1 MTSTAPYSRWR
12 WFGRVALPLGPL
24 VLALAA
30 CGVAGPDP
38 GSAGSTSAAAP
49 TGPASPPGTATA
61 SAGDTVTP
69 SAAASSAA
77 ATPRPSS
84 SAPDRCADRVQRLT
98 LEERVGQLLMV
109 AVTSTGVTPEQ
120 ASVVGR
126 THAGSVILLGN
137 TTAGLEAV
145 QRVVADAR
153 DAAVRPQQ
161 VSALLAADQEGG
173 MVQRL
178 AGEGFSDIPSAEQQA
193 KLSRARLAADAETW
207 GEELAE
213 AGIDADLAP
222 VADVVPRE
230 LASVNEPIA
239 KLRRGYGTSPRA
251 VAQKVKAFTTGM
263 DNAGIATAVKHF
275 PGLGRVRG
283 NTDFT
288 ARVVDTVTTRK
299 DAGLAGFRAAVD
311 AGVDMVMVSSAVYER
326 IDPRR
331 QAVFSAA
338 VVDGMIRDDLG
349 FDGVVISDDL
359 SAAAVQNLRPG
370 ERAVR
375 FVRAG
380 GDLVIVGDPAEA
392 AAMAEALVDLAG
404 TDRAFAERVDQS
416 AARVLALKDRRG
428 LTGC

>member
-1 MTSTAPYSRWR
+1 MTSDGPGRR
-12 WFGRVALPLGPL
+12 RRGFGPAALLLGPL
-24 VLALAA
+24 TLGLAA
-30 CGVAGPDP
+30 CGLPGAAPGPAGPPSSTPTGPVSAP
-38 GSAGSTSAAAP
+38 GTASAAARSSATP
-49 TGPASPPGTATA
+49 SPSTTTSTP
-61 SAGDTVTP
+61 TP
-69 SAAASSAA
+69 SASPSA
-77 ATPRPSS
+77 
-84 SAPDRCADRVQRLT
+84 RCADLVRRLT

-137 TTAGLEAV
+137 STAGLAAV
-145 QRVVADAR
+145 QSVVADVR
-153 DAAVRPQQ
+153 EAAVRPQQ
-161 VSALLAADQEGG
+161 VDVLLAADQEGG

-193 KLSRARLAADAETW
+193 KLSRAELTADAEAW
-207 GEELAE
+207 GEQLAK
-213 AGIDADLAP
+213 AGIHADLAP
-222 VADVVPRE
+222 VADVVPAE
-230 LASVNEPIA
+230 LAGVNEPIG
-239 KLRRGYGTSPRA
+239 KLRRGYGSSPKT
-251 VAQKVKAFTTGM
+251 VAQKVAAFTTGM

-288 ARVVDTVTTRK
+288 SRVVDTVTTRK

-311 AGVDMVMVSSAVYER
+311 AGADMVMISSAVYDR

-331 QAVFSAA
+331 QAVFSEA
-338 VVDGMIRDDLG
+338 VVDGMVRDGLG

-370 ERAVR
+370 QRAVA

-380 GDLVIVGDPAEA
+380 GDLVIVGDPGEA
-392 AAMAEALVDLAG
+392 AAMAEALVERAG
-404 TDRAFAERVDQS
+404 SDRDFAERVDQS
-416 AARVLALKDRRG
+416 AARVLALKNRRG